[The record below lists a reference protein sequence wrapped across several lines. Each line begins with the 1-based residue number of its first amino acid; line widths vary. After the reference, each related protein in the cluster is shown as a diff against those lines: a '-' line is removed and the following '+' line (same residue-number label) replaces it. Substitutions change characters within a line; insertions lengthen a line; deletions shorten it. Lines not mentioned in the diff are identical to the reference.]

1 MALKAWVVEIDAR
14 RIRKPRAGP
23 WDLSLPRSPTA
34 FLARVAATLL
44 LASFGGALGAT
55 RAFALDQG
63 DDVSR
68 LFSFGGACVSCE
80 LSGRKL
86 PDAHFVGA
94 NFSSAMMVASDL
106 RGAWFVGANFSK
118 ANLARADL
126 RGANL
131 LGTDFLGTDFTDAN
145 LAGIRGHGADFN
157 GANLTRTSLENASLL
172 GSDLTHVTAH
182 DAIFNGAALFG
193 ANLSNGHFER
203 ASFKGASL
211 IAANLNGSTF
221 AGADFTGANLTHA
234 DLAGADLSAAKG
246 LTQAQ
251 IDQAC
256 SANGATRLPPG
267 LSARSCH
274 STGPNVLILHATH
287 GSGPHFIAEDSGF

>member
-1 MALKAWVVEIDAR
+1 M
-14 RIRKPRAGP
+14 
-23 WDLSLPRSPTA
+23 PRSPTA
-34 FLARVAATLL
+34 FLARIAATLL

-131 LGTDFLGTDFTDAN
+131 LGTNFLGADFTDAN
-145 LAGIRGHGADFN
+145 LAGIRGH
-157 GANLTRTSLENASLL
+157 
-172 GSDLTHVTAH
+172 
-182 DAIFNGAALFG
+182 
-193 ANLSNGHFER
+193 
-203 ASFKGASL
+203 
-211 IAANLNGSTF
+211 
-221 AGADFTGANLTHA
+221 GADFTGANLTHA

-256 SANGATRLPPG
+256 SASGATRLPPG
-267 LSARSCH
+267 LSAKSCH

-287 GSGPHFIAEDSGF
+287 GGGPHIIGDDGGF